1 MAIRLD
7 DFLSRL
13 PPAEREAIEIRA
25 RELIEEEAT
34 LRGLREARTRSREQ
48 LAKQLGVNQ
57 AAVSKMERRTDMY
70 ISALPSLIEAMGG
83 ELDVI
88 ARFPDQPPVRI
99 TQFRSLKGE
108 FVQKDQ
114 PASVKDRAKTS

>member
-1 MAIRLD
+1 MNYESKLPRPVARLVRVRPKP
-7 DFLSRL
+7 RL
-13 PPAEREAIEIRA
+13 HSFGR
-25 RELIEEEAT
+25 
-34 LRGLREARTRSREQ
+34 REQ
-48 LAKQLGVNQ
+48 ASKQASKQGDKRWYKTNIPLADTRF
-57 AAVSKMERRTDMY
+57 ER
-70 ISALPSLIEAMGG
+70 SLIEAMGG

-114 PASVKDRAKTS
+114 PAGVKDRAKLS